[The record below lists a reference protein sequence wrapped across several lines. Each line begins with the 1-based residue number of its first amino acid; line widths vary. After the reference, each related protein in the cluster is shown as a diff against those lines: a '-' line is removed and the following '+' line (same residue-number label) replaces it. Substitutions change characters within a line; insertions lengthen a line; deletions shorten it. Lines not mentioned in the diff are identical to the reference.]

1 MHIGIDGYPLTKEK
15 TGVGH
20 YTLELTQ
27 ALASISPADRF
38 ELVYPTSERGWWAFG
53 LPRYCKRA
61 ALDLF
66 HGTNFAVPVW
76 GSCPSVLTIH
86 DLSLLLYPE
95 THEAQLVRRARRN
108 LPLMVRRASLVIT
121 PCEAVKREV
130 HEVLKVAME
139 RIVAIPEAAR
149 KSFQPVSLAE
159 TAAVRER
166 LGVADEFIL
175 FVGTIEPRKNLVN
188 LLRAVE
194 ELFTTTDLRPQL
206 VVVGGEGWLSGE
218 LNSFLNGMRLKE
230 RVVFTGYLE
239 DADLRALYSACRVFV
254 YPSLYEGFGLP
265 LLEAMACGAPIVTS
279 NVASIVETVGN
290 VARLISST
298 DVSDLAQA
306 IAQLLRDDGERE
318 KRSAAGIKHA
328 QQFSWEKTAAATLEV
343 YQAAISRKRSRSAS

>member
-1 MHIGIDGYPLTKEK
+1 
-15 TGVGH
+15 
-20 YTLELTQ
+20 
-27 ALASISPADRF
+27 
-38 ELVYPTSERGWWAFG
+38 
-53 LPRYCKRA
+53 
-61 ALDLF
+61 
-66 HGTNFAVPVW
+66 
-76 GSCPSVLTIH
+76 
-86 DLSLLLYPE
+86 
-95 THEAQLVRRARRN
+95 
-108 LPLMVRRASLVIT
+108 LMVRAASVVIT

-130 HEVLKVAME
+130 NEVLKVATQ

-149 KSFQPVSLAE
+149 KSFQPVSLVEA
-159 TAAVRER
+159 AAVRER
-166 LGVADEFIL
+166 LRVEDEFIL
-175 FVGTIEPRKNLVN
+175 FVGTIEPRKNLLN

-218 LNSFLNGMRLKE
+218 LNSFLNKMRMKE

-279 NVASIVETVGN
+279 NVASIVETVGD
-290 VARLISST
+290 VARRVSPT
-298 DVSDLAQA
+298 DVADLAQA
-306 IAQLLRDDGERE
+306 IAHLLRDDGERE

-343 YQAAISRKRSRSAS
+343 YKRAISRKRSRSAS